1 MGLHTITHTAT
12 DTAGNSG
19 TCSFTI
25 TVMDMINPTISC
37 MAVDSVGLND
47 SCYMTVPDFR
57 EKVRRNDNCGN
68 TTITQDPVPGTV
80 ITSSHNQTHTFTF
93 TVTDSGGRTA
103 TCQTTV
109 TAKDKLGPDI
119 VCIPKRFISLSGS
132 TASLTA
138 QSFIISAK
146 DNCGGTLTY
155 EARRM
160 GKICGSNVDDDFGP
174 MVDFCCDDVND
185 TILVVIKVSDIHG
198 NATIC
203 MDTVMV
209 IDNITPTIVHKLPDV
224 TISCE
229 YMYNINNL
237 SEFGIYEHQDSVR
250 KTITITDP
258 SNPSSPTIYQNGVF
272 NENCPDIRQFESVQT
287 RELNMCNIG
296 RIERNF
302 YILDGANNIE
312 TDTQFIYVVDFHK
325 FDENDIIWPRRK
337 WIIMTVREQY
347 LIQQSPSHLS

>member
-1 MGLHTITHTAT
+1 MWKYYHY
-12 DTAGNSG
+12 SR
-19 TCSFTI
+19 
-25 TVMDMINPTISC
+25 SC
-37 MAVDSVGLND
+37 L
-47 SCYMTVPDFR
+47 
-57 EKVRRNDNCGN
+57 
-68 TTITQDPVPGTV
+68 GTV

-209 IDNITPTIVHKLPDV
+209 IDNITPTIITNYRCD
-224 TISCE
+224 
-229 YMYNINNL
+229 
-237 SEFGIYEHQDSVR
+237 HQ
-250 KTITITDP
+250 
-258 SNPSSPTIYQNGVF
+258 
-272 NENCPDIRQFESVQT
+272 
-287 RELNMCNIG
+287 L
-296 RIERNF
+296 
-302 YILDGANNIE
+302 
-312 TDTQFIYVVDFHK
+312 
-325 FDENDIIWPRRK
+325 
-337 WIIMTVREQY
+337 
-347 LIQQSPSHLS
+347 